1 MSIRTGGGQHAVSR
15 RTAIRTAGSACSVLG
30 LANLLR
36 ARAVSAPSAATAPD
50 TSVILVWLPGGPSH
64 METYDLKPDAPSAY
78 RGEFRPI
85 ATKVPGLDLCEHLP
99 LHAQCADKFTVIRS
113 IHHHSANHDAGHKR
127 VLTGRIPKKPDG
139 FVNDHP
145 MVGSIVSRMREDTPA
160 RSGLYNYI
168 VTGDGRVNNVDT
180 FSFGAAYLGNR
191 THPFRISADPN
202 ADDFRVENLSL
213 ATGVSEARLG
223 ERATL
228 LTTLDRLRRDIDVG
242 TSMNAADAFNQ
253 RAIRMVTS
261 PEARAAFDLSQE
273 RDDVRN
279 RYGRHQWGQRAL
291 LARRLVEAGVS
302 WVTVVLE
309 NPFVSGVDSLKN
321 GTYNWDSHAVNAHI
335 FDDLRVRLP
344 IYDRTI
350 TALIEDIYA
359 RGLDRRVLL
368 IVTGEFGRTPR
379 INSQTGTNTGIK
391 QPGRDHWPD
400 AMNML
405 VSGGGMATGQVVG
418 ATTKKGEEPVQ
429 RPLSPN
435 DLWASVY
442 QHLGINPEIAFPDY
456 SGRPM
461 PILPFGEP
469 IPELDPVG

>member
-1 MSIRTGGGQHAVSR
+1 MNAALSQRLSR
-15 RTAIRTAGSACSVLG
+15 RSAIRLGGSAAAG
-30 LANLLR
+30 LDLSGLLR
-36 ARAVSAPSAATAPD
+36 ARDACAAPGQPPPD
-50 TSVILVWLPGGPSH
+50 TAVILIWLPGGPSH
-64 METYDLKPDAPSAY
+64 METYDLKPEAPEEN
-78 RGEFRPI
+78 RGEFHPI
-85 ATKVPGLDLCEHLP
+85 PTCVPGLDICEHLQM
-99 LHAQCADKFTVIRS
+99 HTRIADKFTIIRS

-127 VLTGRIPKKPDG
+127 VLTGRVPLKPNG

-145 MVGSIVSRMREDTPA
+145 MVGSIVSRIREAIPT
-160 RSGLYNYI
+160 RTGLYNYI
-168 VTGDGRVNNVDT
+168 VTGDGRVNDVDT
-180 FSFGAAYLGNR
+180 FSFGSAYLGSR
-191 THPFRISADPN
+191 AHPFRISADPN
-202 ADDFRVENLSL
+202 LDSFRIENLAL
-213 ATGVSEARLG
+213 VQGISE
-223 ERATL
+223 
-228 LTTLDRLRRDIDVG
+228 DRLSDRSSLLKGLDQFRRDIDLS
-242 TSMNAADAFNQ
+242 TAMDASDAFNE

-261 PEARAAFDLSQE
+261 PEARNAFDLSRE
-273 RDDVRN
+273 PDAVRN

-309 NPFVSGVDSLKN
+309 NPFVSGVEWPRN

-359 RGLDRRVLL
+359 RGLDRHVMLV
-368 IVTGEFGRTPR
+368 VTGEFGRTPR
-379 INSQTGTNTGIK
+379 INPQTGTNTGVK

-400 AMNML
+400 AMSVL
-405 VSGGGMATGQVVG
+405 VSGGGIPTGQVVG
-418 ATTKKGEEPVQ
+418 ATTRKGEEPVE

-442 QHLGINPEIAFPDY
+442 QHLGIDPAFEFLDY

-461 PILPFGEP
+461 PILPFGKP
-469 IPELDPVG
+469 IVELDPTT